1 MIIDRKSER
10 FLVAQVLI
18 GAFLALLATYV
29 SLSIADDAGTPQ
41 VVRYVIA
48 PGYVLGT
55 YCASGRG
62 FFDTLGS
69 FVRIAL
75 AVNITYLWFDQ
86 LLSNEKNDL
95 AAAFENPR
103 HHFWMER

>member
-1 MIIDRKSER
+1 MIPDRKSQR

-18 GAFLALLATYV
+18 GASLTLLATYV
-29 SLSIADDAGTPQ
+29 SLSIADNAGTPQ
-41 VVRYVIA
+41 VVRYAIA
-48 PGYVLGT
+48 PGYVLGM

-75 AVNITYLWFDQ
+75 AVNITYYGLISFFAMKRMNWPR
-86 LLSNEKNDL
+86 LSK
-95 AAAFENPR
+95 NPR
-103 HHFWMER
+103 HHFWMGR